1 MKSIHQYN
9 VSALQPHQSPECCS
23 QRGNTVLWELFV
35 QLEMSHSPQCAW
47 APRET
52 GHNSWMSKLAGFFF
66 PLPVFTEAFPPPSFY
81 WVFLVL
87 FRLFTCFCIH
97 WDVTRRFISCSHSS
111 CEGISC
117 HQIVPQPLLPCQ
129 NGLCLVY
136 FFSILGAWK
145 HYWMSSHVCCMMV
158 SGESVLSCCLLQ
170 LKAFTGSKLGASI
183 SGNLWEFGSK
193 STSGT

>member
-129 NGLCLVY
+129 DGLCLVY
-136 FFSILGAWK
+136 FSAFWELGNTIECQAMCVVW
-145 HYWMSSHVCCMMV
+145 WSMVSLCFPAVCC
-158 SGESVLSCCLLQ
+158 SWKLS
-170 LKAFTGSKLGASI
+170 LGAS
-183 SGNLWEFGSK
+183 
-193 STSGT
+193 